1 MKFFTSIISLY
12 LLSKVYSSSLLKKYG
27 TEVIDDN
34 DVIFE
39 SKDFDDDEEM
49 HFKIQTNYNNIDNYK
64 TKSINDVEYI
74 YFSELSADLSSISHG
89 YLNTYFLKTTED
101 GKLRT
106 NYFTIKKTKR
116 NYSPSN
122 GNYIYMRFPNINLSN
137 SKKATITNTE
147 EDEGKIETW
156 VIVVIVVVVVAII
169 AGFIIFFVCRYIR
182 NRKAMAAANANAVNY
197 AAAQNQAAM
206 NYAAQNAAYAAQSA
220 QYAYMAE
227 KNYQAQAQAQAYQAQ
242 IYQDPYYASPAGA
255 PPDTAYTSK
264 PMI

>member
-34 DVIFE
+34 EVIFE

-49 HFKIQTNYNNIDNYK
+49 HFKIQTNYKNIDNYK
-64 TKSINDVEYI
+64 TNSINDIEYI
-74 YFSELSADLSSISHG
+74 YFSELSADLSSISISHG
-89 YLNTYFLKTTED
+89 TYFLKTTED
-101 GKLRT
+101 GKLRI
-106 NYFTIKKTKR
+106 NYFTIKKR

-137 SKKATITNTE
+137 SKKATITNIE

-182 NRKAMAAANANAVNY
+182 NRKAIAAANANAVNY

-255 PPDTAYTSK
+255 PPDNAYTSK

>member
-1 MKFFTSIISLY
+1 MKFFTPIISLY

-34 DVIFE
+34 EVIFE

-64 TKSINDVEYI
+64 TNSINDVEYI

-89 YLNTYFLKTTED
+89 TYFLKTTED

-116 NYSPSN
+116 NYNPSN
-122 GNYIYMRFPNINLSN
+122 GNYIYMSFPNINLSN
-137 SKKATITNTE
+137 SKKATITNIE

-169 AGFIIFFVCRYIR
+169 AGFIIFFVCRCIR

-197 AAAQNQAAM
+197 AAAQNQTAM
-206 NYAAQNAAYAAQSA
+206 NYAAQNAAYVAQSA
-220 QYAYMAE
+220 QYAYMGE

>member
-1 MKFFTSIISLY
+1 MIFFTSIIFFISFIY
-12 LLSKVYSSSLLKKYG
+12 IYSSSLLKKYG
-27 TEVIDDN
+27 TEVIDNN

-64 TKSINDVEYI
+64 AESINDVEYI
-74 YFSELSADLSSISHG
+74 YFSELSADLSSISISHG
-89 YLNTYFLKTTED
+89 TYFLKTTED

-137 SKKATITNTE
+137 SKKATITNIE

-169 AGFIIFFVCRYIR
+169 AGFIIFFVCRCIR

-197 AAAQNQAAM
+197 AASQNQAAM

>member
-49 HFKIQTNYNNIDNYK
+49 HFKIQTNYKNIDNYK

-137 SKKATITNTE
+137 SKKAAITNTE
-147 EDEGKIETW
+147 EMK
-156 VIVVIVVVVVAII
+156 
-169 AGFIIFFVCRYIR
+169 
-182 NRKAMAAANANAVNY
+182 
-197 AAAQNQAAM
+197 
-206 NYAAQNAAYAAQSA
+206 
-220 QYAYMAE
+220 E
-227 KNYQAQAQAQAYQAQ
+227 K
-242 IYQDPYYASPAGA
+242 
-255 PPDTAYTSK
+255 
-264 PMI
+264 

>member
-1 MKFFTSIISLY
+1 
-12 LLSKVYSSSLLKKYG
+12 
-27 TEVIDDN
+27 
-34 DVIFE
+34 
-39 SKDFDDDEEM
+39 M

-64 TKSINDVEYI
+64 AESINDVEYI
-74 YFSELSADLSSISHG
+74 YFSELSADLSSISLSHG
-89 YLNTYFLKTTED
+89 TYFLKTTED
-101 GKLRT
+101 GKLRI
-106 NYFTIKKTKR
+106 NYFTIKKR

-169 AGFIIFFVCRYIR
+169 AGFIIFFVCRCIR

-206 NYAAQNAAYAAQSA
+206 NYAAQNAAYAAKSA

-227 KNYQAQAQAQAYQAQ
+227 QNYQAQAQAQAYQAQ

-255 PPDTAYTSK
+255 PRDTAYTSK

>member
-49 HFKIQTNYNNIDNYK
+49 HFKIQTNYNNIDNSK
-64 TKSINDVEYI
+64 ANSINDVEYI
-74 YFSELSADLSSISHG
+74 YFSELSADLSSISHE

-106 NYFTIKKTKR
+106 NYFTIKKR

-169 AGFIIFFVCRYIR
+169 AGFIIFFVCRCIR

-197 AAAQNQAAM
+197 AAAQN
-206 NYAAQNAAYAAQSA
+206 AAYAAQSA

-227 KNYQAQAQAQAYQAQ
+227 QNYQAQAQAQAYQAQ
-242 IYQDPYYASPAGA
+242 IYQDPYYASPSGA

>member
-1 MKFFTSIISLY
+1 MIII
-12 LLSKVYSSSLLKKYG
+12 KQ
-27 TEVIDDN
+27 N
-34 DVIFE
+34 
-39 SKDFDDDEEM
+39 
-49 HFKIQTNYNNIDNYK
+49 
-64 TKSINDVEYI
+64 INDVEYI

-106 NYFTIKKTKR
+106 NYFTIKKT

-122 GNYIYMRFPNINLSN
+122 GNYIYMRFPNINLSI

-169 AGFIIFFVCRYIR
+169 AGFITFFVCRCIR

-255 PPDTAYTSK
+255 PRDTAYTSK

>member
-1 MKFFTSIISLY
+1 MKSFTSIISLY

-34 DVIFE
+34 EVIFE

-49 HFKIQTNYNNIDNYK
+49 HFKIQTNYKNIDNYK
-64 TKSINDVEYI
+64 TNSINDIEYI
-74 YFSELSADLSSISHG
+74 YFSELSADLSSIRISHG
-89 YLNTYFLKTTED
+89 TYFLKTTED
-101 GKLRT
+101 GKLRI
-106 NYFTIKKTKR
+106 NYFTIKKR

-137 SKKATITNTE
+137 SKKATITNIE

-169 AGFIIFFVCRYIR
+169 AGFIIFFVCRCIR
-182 NRKAMAAANANAVNY
+182 NRKAMAAANANTVNY
-197 AAAQNQAAM
+197 AAAQNQTAM